1 MILRCWWCDLT
12 GVLRATDLQLITVPV
27 ATNATFSSKIQKS
40 LRRLRFSSDA
50 DIVRLTNARIII
62 IIIILIPAYPGCP
75 WKWLIKLS
83 VPYILCTLKH
93 VCTAYRYVYW
103 SSTQHLIGLHSWCIA
118 LKLCN
123 NKLCTWWHNMPRPPC
138 KLTISSYLF
147 ARWRCCSGITT
158 SLYLFARWHL
168 FQHVGCLRHQQ
179 QVDLWPFDLES
190 GVLVTCDM
198 GYLCANLTLPRPL
211 CSRVRPD
218 VCDRQA
224 TDRRQTKALLNA
236 STLWGGDIT
245 IISATFWHF
254 NRSLWRRVS
263 PVNQMQFIF
272 GQVILKKLRAI
283 WSNTNRC
290 TNYFAKFEYE
300 QFQNEQKTKTHFLL
314 NLDWSYVP
322 TFKLSM
328 EWR

>member
-1 MILRCWWCDLT
+1 
-12 GVLRATDLQLITVPV
+12 
-27 ATNATFSSKIQKS
+27 
-40 LRRLRFSSDA
+40 
-50 DIVRLTNARIII
+50 
-62 IIIILIPAYPGCP
+62 
-75 WKWLIKLS
+75 
-83 VPYILCTLKH
+83 
-93 VCTAYRYVYW
+93 
-103 SSTQHLIGLHSWCIA
+103 
-118 LKLCN
+118 
-123 NKLCTWWHNMPRPPC
+123 MPRPPPC

-272 GQVILKKLRAI
+272 GQVILKNLGLFGPILIAVRTISPNLNMNSSKMNKKPKHISCLTWIDLTCRHSSYQ
-283 WSNTNRC
+283 W
-290 TNYFAKFEYE
+290 
-300 QFQNEQKTKTHFLL
+300 NEGK
-314 NLDWSYVP
+314 
-322 TFKLSM
+322 
-328 EWR
+328 